1 MKSVEAN
8 EAGETMRVK
17 LAAAEAERDALRALL
32 HQSREVEGGAQTR
45 VLDLEAERDALRAEV
60 ERLRGLL
67 LGYYR
72 LPSSEWIKSL
82 KVEARASVE
91 VKP

>member
-17 LAAAEAERDALRALL
+17 LAAA
-32 HQSREVEGGAQTR
+32 
-45 VLDLEAERDALRAEV
+45 EAERDALRAEV